1 MFPGL
6 NSLRWYA
13 KVGIFLFCRSKTQDW
28 ETVSPQDYQ
37 TGFHHIHPSWQAV
50 GKPPQQSSSG
60 RSAHICKL
68 LYLAVWLVPCWRY
81 QICLSDFNPSLFLLC
96 VGNAYYTHGLYS
108 CECSQDQT
116 WETPDPKLK
125 WFIHLP
131 DITLFCRSLLI
142 SSSQLQ
148 TMWALELGVISFHL
162 TSSVILLYFA

>member
-1 MFPGL
+1 MLKWGFFYFAGL
-6 NSLRWYA
+6 RRRIE
-13 KVGIFLFCRSKTQDW
+13 KQ
-28 ETVSPQDYQ
+28 
-37 TGFHHIHPSWQAV
+37 FHHRTIRLVSTTFTHPDKRWGNHPSKAH
-50 GKPPQQSSSG
+50 

-96 VGNAYYTHGLYS
+96 VGSAYYTHGLYS